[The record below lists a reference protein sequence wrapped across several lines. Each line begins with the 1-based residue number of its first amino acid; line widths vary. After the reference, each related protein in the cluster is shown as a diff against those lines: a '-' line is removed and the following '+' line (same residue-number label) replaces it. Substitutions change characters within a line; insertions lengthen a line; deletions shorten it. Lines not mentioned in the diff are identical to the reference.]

1 MGKVALPKAKTDEV
15 PPAGEAGLKETQEVM
30 EIYHGIQILYEDNHL
45 LVVVKPPNMPTQA
58 DASGDDDLHG
68 TMKRYI
74 AEKYQKPGAV
84 YLGLVHR
91 LDRPVGGLVVLAKTS
106 KAADRLSEQVR
117 KKTLA
122 RQYVAA
128 VRGNAQ
134 EACELNDWL
143 YKDEKTN
150 TVRAVK
156 EGTPG
161 AKDAR
166 LMYALAGRAG
176 ELSLVRVK
184 LFTGRSHQIRVQLSH
199 SGCPIWGDA
208 RYGAGRPGEQIALWG
223 AHLGLVHP
231 TKKEEMHFDALPPA
245 DKQPWSRFDQ
255 ETWAREAEIRF

>member
-1 MGKVALPKAKTDEV
+1 
-15 PPAGEAGLKETQEVM
+15 M
-30 EIYHGIQILYEDNHL
+30 EYYRGIGIVYEDNHL

-58 DASGDDDLHG
+58 DASGDPDLHS
-68 TMKRYI
+68 TMKQYI

-128 VRGNAQ
+128 VRGNPKA
-134 EACELNDWL
+134 EEELTDWL
-143 YKDEKTN
+143 LKDERTN
-150 TVRAVK
+150 TVHAVK

-161 AKDAR
+161 AKDAKLR
-166 LMYALAGRAG
+166 YARVGQNG

-199 SGCPIWGDA
+199 NGTPIWGDA
-208 RYGAGRPGEQIALWG
+208 RYGAGKPGQQIALWG
-223 AHLGLVHP
+223 AHLGMVHP
-231 TKKEEMHFDALPPA
+231 TKKEEMHFTALPPM
-245 DKQPWSRFDQ
+245 DGMPWRTFG
-255 ETWAREAEIRF
+255 EAVWQTEGEIIL

>member
-1 MGKVALPKAKTDEV
+1 
-15 PPAGEAGLKETQEVM
+15 M
-30 EIYHGIQILYEDNHL
+30 EHYHGVGIVYEDNHL

-58 DASGDDDLHG
+58 DASGDPDLHG

-91 LDRPVGGLVVLAKTS
+91 LDRPVGGLVVLARTS
-106 KAADRLSEQVR
+106 KAADRLSRQVR
-117 KKTLA
+117 DKTLA

-128 VRGNAQ
+128 VRGTPEE
-134 EACELNDWL
+134 EAELQDWL
-143 YKDEKTN
+143 LKDAATK
-150 TVRAVK
+150 TVRAVP

-166 LMYALAGRAG
+166 LRFARVGSADGLT
-176 ELSLVRVK
+176 LVRVK
-184 LFTGRSHQIRVQLSH
+184 LFTGRSHQIRVQTSH
-199 SGCPIWGDA
+199 AGFPIWGDA

-231 TKKEEMHFDALPPA
+231 TKKEELRFTALPPVDA
-245 DKQPWSRFDQ
+245 RPWRSFD
-255 ETWAREAEIRF
+255 EAIWAREAEILL

>member
-1 MGKVALPKAKTDEV
+1 
-15 PPAGEAGLKETQEVM
+15 M
-30 EIYHGIQILYEDNHL
+30 EYYHGVGVVYEDNHL

-58 DASGDDDLHG
+58 DASGDPDLHS
-68 TMKRYI
+68 TMKQYI

-128 VRGNAQ
+128 VRGDAAD
-134 EACELNDWL
+134 ERELNDYL
-143 YKDEKTN
+143 LKDEKTN
-150 TVRAVK
+150 TVRAVPAN
-156 EGTPG
+156 TPG
-161 AKDAR
+161 AKDAKLVYR
-166 LMYALAGRAG
+166 CVGREG
-176 ELSLVRVK
+176 ELSLLRVR

-199 SGCPIWGDA
+199 SGVPIWGDA
-208 RYGAGRPGEQIALWG
+208 RYGAGKPGQQIALWG

-231 TKKEEMHFDALPPA
+231 TKKEEMHFDALPP
-245 DKQPWSRFDQ
+245 
-255 ETWAREAEIRF
+255 REAMPWRIFGEEIWQSEAQTIL

>member
-1 MGKVALPKAKTDEV
+1 MTTHQKKR
-15 PPAGEAGLKETQEVM
+15 M
-30 EIYHGIQILYEDNHL
+30 NIYHGIEILYEDNHL
-45 LVVVKPPNMPTQA
+45 LVVVKPANMPTQA
-58 DASGDDDLHG
+58 DASGDPDLHG

-74 AEKYQKPGAV
+74 AETYHKPGAV

-117 KKTLA
+117 QKTLA

-128 VRGNAQ
+128 VRG
-134 EACELNDWL
+134 EAKDEATLCDWL
-143 YKDEKTN
+143 LKDERTN
-150 TVRAVK
+150 TVRAVPA
-156 EGTPG
+156 GTPG
-161 AKDAR
+161 AKDAK
-166 LMYALAGRAG
+166 LMYRRVARAG
-176 ELSLVRVK
+176 ALSLLRVR

-231 TKKEEMHFDALPPA
+231 TKKEPMQFDAPPPM
-245 DKQPWSRFDQ
+245 DQMPWKTFDAQ
-255 ETWAREAEIRF
+255 AWENEAKTEI

>member
-1 MGKVALPKAKTDEV
+1 MQT
-15 PPAGEAGLKETQEVM
+15 
-30 EIYHGIQILYEDNHL
+30 YHGVRIVYEDNHL

-58 DASGDDDLHG
+58 DASGDPDLHS

-74 AEKYQKPGAV
+74 AETYNKPGAV

-122 RQYVAA
+122 RQYTAA
-128 VRGNAQ
+128 VRGRAKD
-134 EACELNDWL
+134 EAELCDWL
-143 YKDEKTN
+143 LKDEKTN
-150 TVRAVK
+150 TVRCVR

-161 AKDAR
+161 AKDAKLVYR
-166 LMYALAGRAG
+166 RVG
-176 ELSLVRVK
+176 ESEGLSLVRVK
-184 LFTGRSHQIRVQLSH
+184 LFTGRSHQIRVQLMN
-199 SGCPIWGDA
+199 SGTPIWGDA

-231 TKKEEMHFDALPPA
+231 TKKEEMHFDALPPMDQMPWRLFGA
-245 DKQPWSRFDQ
+245 DVWKNEEESVL
-255 ETWAREAEIRF
+255 